1 MIMQWRFSRISGISV
16 ILMMLISLLS
26 GCLGYG
32 IYADPP
38 PYQNTELMDSKTSI
52 TITDSLG
59 NTKSFPRPVRRIICQ
74 NADSAEML
82 IAIGAGDLVVGVA
95 QSMLAK
101 PELMAHLPNAQSIGD
116 WQMPDAEKL
125 ASLKPDV
132 IISYTSSKPKNLDNM
147 IQSANLTIIY
157 LDCYKIDQLASDAR
171 VLGRITGRDETA
183 ENYAGEIEGYL
194 GLVDKKLEAD
204 LIIPDNG
211 FVEGYTEITAYSRG
225 SLGDMIAKRL
235 KFRNIAGN
243 FSTQWTR
250 VNAEWVIDQNP
261 DFILM
266 VTTPSDEKYPTLK
279 AAHSHIIR
287 RQGFD
292 RISAVKNHR
301 VYIINGDLISSPR
314 GVIGLLYIAKAL
326 YPGRFSDIDPDE
338 ELKQYSARYYP
349 GCEWNETFYPH
360 SLA

>member
-1 MIMQWRFSRISGISV
+1 MIA
-16 ILMMLISLLS
+16 LSLFS
-26 GCLGYG
+26 GCLECG
-32 IYADPP
+32 IQADPHP
-38 PYQNTELMDSKTSI
+38 NQNMELKGYDTSI

-59 NTKSFPRPVRRIICQ
+59 NSKSFSRPVRRIICQ
-74 NADSAEML
+74 NADSAEIL
-82 IAIGAGDLVVGVA
+82 IAIGAGDLIVGVA

-116 WQMPDAEKL
+116 WQMPDAETL

-132 IISYTSSKPKNLDNM
+132 IISYTSSKPKNLDN
-147 IQSANLTIIY
+147 IIESANLTIIY
-157 LDCYKIDQLASDAR
+157 LDCYKIDLLASDAR
-171 VLGRITGRDETA
+171 ILGRITGRDEA
-183 ENYAGEIEGYL
+183 ARKYAGEIESYL
-194 GLVDKKLEAD
+194 RIIDEKLETD
-204 LIIPDNG
+204 PIVPNNG

-266 VTTPSDEKYPTLK
+266 VTTPSEEKYPTLK
-279 AAHSHIIR
+279 AAHSHIIS

-292 RISAVKNHR
+292 RISAVKNNR
-301 VYIINGDLISSPR
+301 VYVINGDLISSPR
-314 GVIGLLYIAKAL
+314 GVIGLLYIANAL
-326 YPGRFSDIDPDE
+326 YPDRFSELDPDE
-338 ELKQYSARYYP
+338 ELKQYTARYYQ
-349 GCEWNETFYPH
+349 GCEWNETFYKHDPVRI
-360 SLA
+360 